1 MKEHYWIFDIKSEGN
16 CPVKKKA
23 KPKSWELCFFF
34 EDIAEDY
41 NLGRPFRTLRD
52 CFKEVR
58 DNQDKWVFAGEKTKQ
73 NM

>member
-16 CPVKKKA
+16 CPKKKMQNLKA
-23 KPKSWELCFFF
+23 ENYVFF

-41 NLGRPFRTLRD
+41 NLRRPLRTLRD

-58 DNQDKWVFAGEKTKQ
+58 DKPG
-73 NM
+73 